1 MSNVIKIEAYIDDN
15 NRLIMHYSKC
25 INEAT
30 IKILRKSAPNKKWNI
45 NTTYKAN
52 LTYELF
58 KTIAF
63 KFIFAEDIKI
73 DEVINYVEEKL
84 QEIEEHFSERKE
96 R

>member
-1 MSNVIKIEAYIDDN
+1 MSNVITIEAYIDDY
-15 NRLIMHYSKC
+15 NRLIMHYSEC

-58 KTIAF
+58 KTITF
-63 KFIFAEDIKI
+63 KFIFNKNIKI

-84 QEIEEHFSERKE
+84 QDIEERK
-96 R
+96 

>member
-1 MSNVIKIEAYIDDN
+1 MSNVITIEAYIDDY

-30 IKILRKSAPNKKWNI
+30 IKILRKSAPNRKWNI

-63 KFIFAEDIKI
+63 KFIFVENPNI
-73 DEVINYVEEKL
+73 DEIIDYVETKLRQIIEDL
-84 QEIEEHFSERKE
+84 QENEK
-96 R
+96 